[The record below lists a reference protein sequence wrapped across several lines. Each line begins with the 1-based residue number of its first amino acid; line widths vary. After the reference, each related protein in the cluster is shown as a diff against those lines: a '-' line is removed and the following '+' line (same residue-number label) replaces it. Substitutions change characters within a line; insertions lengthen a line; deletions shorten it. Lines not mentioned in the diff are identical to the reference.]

1 MFSSLSEVVKLMLM
15 SRKLENFKNFFLKV
29 NVYINQPQINV
40 LVQEN

>member
-15 SRKLENFKNFFLKV
+15 SRKLENLKNFFLKV

>member
-15 SRKLENFKNFFLKV
+15 SRKLENLKNFFLKV
-29 NVYINQPQINV
+29 NGYINQPQINV